1 MGGRTFQNFH
11 VVNALPTEAGF
22 DYLYNG
28 GVATDVV
35 NLGKY
40 EKATW
45 VISRGAGA
53 TGTALIQVQ
62 SCDDVTPSTTT
73 AIPFTYQVA
82 ASGDTFA
89 ATATAV
95 AAGYTTA
102 AGAGSVVVVEINAA
116 ELSGT
121 NKYARLIATEV
132 VNDPVSG
139 SVACIMSGGTVVQ
152 DIPPTAIV

>member
-11 VVNALPTEAGF
+11 VVNALPAEAAM
-22 DYLYNG
+22 DDLYNG

-45 VISRGAGA
+45 ILSRGAGA
-53 TGTALIQVQ
+53 TGSAVIQVQ
-62 SCDDVTPSTTT
+62 SCDDATPSSTT

-102 AGAGSVVVVEINAA
+102 VGAGSTVVVEINAS

-121 NKYARLIATEV
+121 DKYARLIATESA
-132 VNDPVSG
+132 NDPVSG
-139 SVACIMSGGTVVQ
+139 NVVCIMSGGKVVQ
-152 DIPPTAIV
+152 DIAPTAIV